1 MNYRGNKI
9 VGIRKMA
16 ARRLERDICSFRLK
30 SCKEIGGEIRTMD
43 MGLVL
48 KYLDDLSENNNWE

>member
-30 SCKEIGGEIRTMD
+30 SCKEIRADRPKTQSNLI
-43 MGLVL
+43 
-48 KYLDDLSENNNWE
+48 

>member
-30 SCKEIGGEIRTMD
+30 SCKEIRGGGRYGQWIWD
-43 MGLVL
+43 W
-48 KYLDDLSENNNWE
+48 S

>member
-1 MNYRGNKI
+1 
-9 VGIRKMA
+9 MA

-30 SCKEIGGEIRTMD
+30 SCKEIRGGGEIRTMD

>member
-1 MNYRGNKI
+1 MNSRGNKI

-30 SCKEIGGEIRTMD
+30 SCKEIRGGDTD
-43 MGLVL
+43 NGYGTGL
-48 KYLDDLSENNNWE
+48 KIS

>member
-1 MNYRGNKI
+1 
-9 VGIRKMA
+9 MA

-30 SCKEIGGEIRTMD
+30 SCKEIRGGGGGEIRTMD

-48 KYLDDLSENNNWE
+48 KYLDDLSENNNRE